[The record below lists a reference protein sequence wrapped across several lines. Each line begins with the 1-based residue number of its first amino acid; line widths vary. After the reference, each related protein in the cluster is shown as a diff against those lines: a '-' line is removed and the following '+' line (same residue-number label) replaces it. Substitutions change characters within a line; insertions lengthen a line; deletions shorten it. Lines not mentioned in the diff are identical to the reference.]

1 MLVTSLSVSA
11 AESVWILKIQGA
23 IGPATADYV
32 VRGLEDADEQ
42 GAHAVILAMDTPGGL
57 DRAMRDIIQAIIASP
72 IPVIGYVEPSGAR
85 AASAGTYIL
94 YASHISAMAPATNLG
109 AATPVQIGAPGMPS
123 SPDEPDP
130 DSPSAEKSKQP
141 STAMER
147 KMINDAVAYIRG
159 LAELRGRNAEWAER
173 AVTDAATLTAEQA
186 REKNVVD
193 LVASNT
199 SELLKLINGRVVT
212 TEAGKVTLATTDAEV
227 SLHEPDWRYE
237 FLSIITDP
245 NVAYI
250 LLLIGIYGLIFEF
263 SNPGMGGP
271 GIIGAICLITALYAL
286 QVLPVSYSALA
297 LIVLGIGLMTAEA
310 FSPSFGVLGV
320 GGIIAFVV
328 GSIMLMDTKL
338 PAFQIAWPIILA
350 LTAVS
355 AGLLILVLGML
366 LRYRRG
372 PTVSGVSILVGD
384 VAQVITGQGEQL
396 IVLVQGERWQAICD
410 QPLQKGDYVRVL
422 AVDGLKLSVT
432 PMDNNSRE

>member
-1 MLVTSLSVSA
+1 M
-11 AESVWILKIQGA
+11 LKIQGA

-32 VRGLEDADEQ
+32 VRGLADAEEQ

-57 DRAMRDIIQAIIASP
+57 DRAMRDIIQAIISSP
-72 IPVIGYVEPSGAR
+72 IPIIGYVEPSGAR

-123 SPDEPDP
+123 TPDEPGT
-130 DSPSAEKSKQP
+130 DSPAEEKARQP

-159 LAELRGRNAEWAER
+159 LAELRGRNADWAEL

-186 REKNVVD
+186 RDKNVID
-193 LVASNT
+193 LVASNRA
-199 SELLKLINGRVVT
+199 ELLTLLEGRTVDLQSGTVV
-212 TEAGKVTLATTDAEV
+212 LATAGATLKA
-227 SLHEPDWRYE
+227 HEPDWRYE

-384 VAQVITGQGEQL
+384 VAQVITGKDEQL
-396 IVLVQGERWQAICD
+396 LVFVQGERWQAVCD

-432 PMDNNSRE
+432 PINNTSREQSK